1 MSSERSVK
9 DLSGPYISKLVE
21 PMGFEP
27 TTSSMPSRR
36 APNCATAPPGNNN
49 FLDSTTRMRLRL
61 EYELYGETHFSWRG
75 RMRYGFQI
83 FGRGSGQTAAGGLRH
98 LSGVARAAGPKLQ
111 AAAGRS
117 ENGRLRHAHA
127 RALGSHRLAASAGQR
142 WLPRD

>member
-1 MSSERSVK
+1 MKLRFARTSEE
-9 DLSGPYISKLVE
+9 ITSKLVE

-36 APNCATAPPGNNN
+36 APDCATAPPGKSN

-61 EYELYGETHFSWRG
+61 EYELYGKTHFSWRG

-98 LSGVARAAGPKLQ
+98 LSGVARVAGPKLQ
-111 AAAGRS
+111 AATGRS
-117 ENGRLRHAHA
+117 ENDRLRH
-127 RALGSHRLAASAGQR
+127 
-142 WLPRD
+142 